1 MGSLVKYYLGQKL
14 NVPPDQIY
22 HVTLMPCFDKASR
35 LNLLFFFFKFSYM
48 CKKVNVHFL

>member
-35 LNLLFFFFKFSYM
+35 LPTILFFKYSYIQY
-48 CKKVNVHFL
+48 